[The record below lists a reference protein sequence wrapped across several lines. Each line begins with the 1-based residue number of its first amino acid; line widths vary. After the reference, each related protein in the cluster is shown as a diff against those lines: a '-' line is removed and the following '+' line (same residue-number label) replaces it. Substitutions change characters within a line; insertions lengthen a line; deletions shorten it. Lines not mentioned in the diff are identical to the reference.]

1 MKLFQP
7 TKFNVHET
15 CIPSPLPKLTGFLF
29 INMNHIHLLSKNKV
43 QFLQTFHL
51 FQVVGVQLFHFL
63 SLHKPC
69 THPGSLS
76 VDKISPI
83 FGVQMLLY
91 SWYPFTNESTSKFF
105 VTTFGISSFCV
116 SFVCETFSISFFFSC
131 FWSCFFSVLM
141 LCIPGFYFIFQ
152 NNVSFKTASGKSKV
166 ITPKMVAG
174 WNEAT
179 LPTLL
184 SNYGLENI
192 YNADEFRLFYHRL
205 PDKSY

>member
-1 MKLFQP
+1 
-7 TKFNVHET
+7 
-15 CIPSPLPKLTGFLF
+15 
-29 INMNHIHLLSKNKV
+29 MNHIHLLSKNKT
-43 QFLQTFHL
+43 QFPSFPSGRCPVILFFFFTQTAY
-51 FQVVGVQLFHFL
+51 L
-63 SLHKPC
+63 STKF
-69 THPGSLS
+69 PGSLS

-192 YNADEFRLFYHRL
+192 YNADEFRLFYHCL